1 MEILKFEII
10 DLGAAPVDTVCPGDS
25 FREDLDASVIGTGNS
40 ASAAMKNALD
50 QLAMDGLDTK
60 LLHEAAIED
69 GWYGQAASES
79 AANLYEAEEDEDP
92 DQVIEY
98 HVLIR
103 FQDPAIEDE
112 DEE

>member
-10 DLGAAPVDTVCPGDS
+10 DLGAAPIDTVCPGDS
-25 FREDLDASVIGTGNS
+25 FREDLDAAVMGTGNS

-50 QLAMDGLDTK
+50 QLALDGLGTK
-60 LLHEAAIED
+60 LLHESAIED
-69 GWYGQAASES
+69 GWYGLSAAES
-79 AANLYEAEEDEDP
+79 AANLYEAEEDEEP

-103 FQDPAIEDE
+103 FQDPAIEE